1 MQQSEQRRLQGNLNK
16 KVKSKKRRRSNHPKP
31 LSSTSTGKGVGGF
44 LFQRGNIGL
53 ARLLFV
59 LYKAGPEGI
68 TTNKLLQQLG
78 STNHAQA
85 FIKRAEKEGLIKR
98 IPEEPPAPDEFPPP
112 RYNII
117 TERGKLLLQ
126 NH

>member
-1 MQQSEQRRLQGNLNK
+1 MTYKTRMHSFAQSVYRHYN
-16 KVKSKKRRRSNHPKP
+16 KKRRGSNHPKP

-53 ARLLFV
+53 SRLLFV

-68 TTNKLLQQLG
+68 TTNKLLKQLG

-112 RYNII
+112 RYKHRN
-117 TERGKLLLQ
+117 RAW
-126 NH
+126 